1 MDVTEVFNIINAT
14 PAVTLCREYLCLA
27 TKLESFIWKKKLH
40 TVSCDENTKFQ
51 KW

>member
-1 MDVTEVFNIINAT
+1 MDVTEVFNVINAT
-14 PAVTLCREYLCLA
+14 PAVTLCREYFCLT